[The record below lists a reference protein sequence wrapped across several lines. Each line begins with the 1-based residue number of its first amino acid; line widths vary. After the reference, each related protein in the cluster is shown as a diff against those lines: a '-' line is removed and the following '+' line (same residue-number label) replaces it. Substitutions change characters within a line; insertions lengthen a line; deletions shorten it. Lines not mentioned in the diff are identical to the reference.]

1 MKQIET
7 LIRALPKTE
16 LHLHIEG
23 TLEPEM
29 LFQLARRNNITLP
42 YEDVAAVRAAYDFTN
57 LQSFLDIYYAGAS
70 VLVTEEDFFELTL
83 AYLAKCAADRVVHT
97 ELFFDPQSHT
107 SRGIPF
113 ATVLSG
119 IRRAMAV
126 GKERFGISSKLI
138 MSFLRHLPE
147 EDGFKT
153 LDDAR
158 PFLALIDGVGLD
170 SSEMGHPPAD
180 FQRLFAM
187 CRALGLRRVA
197 HAGEEGPAA
206 YICEALDMLDVCRID
221 HGVRAIEDDSLL
233 ERLAKERLP
242 LTVCPFSNVRLKVF
256 ASLAGHNLRRLLQ
269 RGVCVTVN
277 SDDPAYFGGYL
288 QDNLLGV
295 ARELGL
301 SADEIVTLVKNGF
314 EASWLDEAEKTHWLG
329 VCDTIAGEGNH
340 GRIHEGRG

>member
-1 MKQIET
+1 MPLLEK

-29 LFQLARRNNITLP
+29 LFQLARRNSITLP

-70 VLVTEEDFFELTL
+70 VLVTEEDYFDLTL
-83 AYLAKCAADRVVHT
+83 AYLAKCAADKVVHT

-119 IRRAMAV
+119 IRRALAA
-126 GKERFGISSKLI
+126 GREKFGISSKLI

-147 EDGFKT
+147 EEGFKT
-153 LDDAR
+153 LDEAR
-158 PFLALIDGVGLD
+158 PFLAQIDGVGLD
-170 SSEMGHPPAD
+170 SSEKGHPPAD
-180 FQRLFAM
+180 FQRLFAE
-187 CRALGLRRVA
+187 CKSLGLRRVA

-206 YICEALDMLDVCRID
+206 YIREALDSLDVCRID
-221 HGVRAIEDDSLL
+221 HGVRAIEDESLL
-233 ERLAKERLP
+233 ERLARERLP
-242 LTVCPFSNVRLKVF
+242 LTVCPLSNVRLKVF
-256 ASLAGHNLRRLLQ
+256 ASLAGHNLRQLLQ
-269 RGVCVTVN
+269 RGLCVTVN

-301 SADEIVTLVKNGF
+301 SADEIVTLIKNGF
-314 EASWLDEAEKTHWLG
+314 EASWLDETEKRRWLG
-329 VCDTIAGEGNH
+329 ECDTIAAQLL
-340 GRIHEGRG
+340 